1 MLPCWHVPAWSIN
14 LPIGWAWCGGL
25 LFIIIYF
32 WVSFA
37 LPTSKTLEK
46 IPHNDVLGQI
56 HPLIGTF
63 TQMNLVFN
71 SKWWQQVFQNEFQPF
86 RSQMNFSTGRTI
98 DLNLTIYV
106 KGSPPP
112 PFFWTTFVNEPCF
125 SPIEPFLGE
134 DESPRATKP
143 SELDW
148 IWLAHILGFSSTS
161 NSRLDLYYETASCET
176 EYKLIK
182 REGIKLL

>member
-112 PFFWTTFVNEPCF
+112 PFFNDFREWTLFEPYWTIFGHFWVKIRALVRLHFQSWTWFDLLIIWGVKFWWITFF
-125 SPIEPFLGE
+125 
-134 DESPRATKP
+134 K
-143 SELDW
+143 DW
-148 IWLAHILGFSSTS
+148 
-161 NSRLDLYYETASCET
+161 
-176 EYKLIK
+176 
-182 REGIKLL
+182 